1 MGTRILKIDSEMTE
15 IIESKVGNPSRIKNI
30 ISKYYQPQNS
40 IVILKFKFL
49 GYYCSDCK
57 NFGAYHVENLL

>member
-1 MGTRILKIDSEMTE
+1 MGTRILKIDSEKTE
-15 IIESKVGNPSRIKNI
+15 IIESKVGNPFWNKNM

-49 GYYCSDCK
+49 SYYCSDCK
-57 NFGAYHVENLL
+57 NFGAYHVDNFL